1 MCQGFLRNFGEIVTL
16 RVILGVFEAGVFPGE
31 L

>member
-1 MCQGFLRNFGEIVTL
+1 MCQGFLHNFGEIVAL